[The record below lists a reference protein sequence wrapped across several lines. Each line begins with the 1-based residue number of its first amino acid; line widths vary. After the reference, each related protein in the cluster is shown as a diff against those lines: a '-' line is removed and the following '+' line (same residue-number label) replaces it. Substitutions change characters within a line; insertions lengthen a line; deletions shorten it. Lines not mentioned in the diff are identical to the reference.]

1 MDLFPSQLLKCG
13 AQLTFRAR
21 KHMLFF
27 LCELIKLLWCEKEYV
42 CGRETIVNVL
52 ICADD
57 SALINVFIEVL
68 FRLRVRQIDKV
79 VDTDVMCGDLIGE
92 QLP

>member
-1 MDLFPSQLLKCG
+1 
-13 AQLTFRAR
+13 
-21 KHMLFF
+21 MLFF

-57 SALINVFIEVL
+57 SALINVLIEVL
-68 FRLRVRQIDKV
+68 FRLWVRQIGKV
-79 VDTDVMCGDLIGE
+79 ANTDVMCGDLIR
-92 QLP
+92 

>member
-42 CGRETIVNVL
+42 RGRETKEL
-52 ICADD
+52 
-57 SALINVFIEVL
+57 
-68 FRLRVRQIDKV
+68 
-79 VDTDVMCGDLIGE
+79 
-92 QLP
+92 